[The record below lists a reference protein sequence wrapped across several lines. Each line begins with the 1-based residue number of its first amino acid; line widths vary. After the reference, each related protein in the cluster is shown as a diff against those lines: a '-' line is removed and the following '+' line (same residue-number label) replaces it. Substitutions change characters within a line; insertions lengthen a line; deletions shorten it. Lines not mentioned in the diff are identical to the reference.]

1 MCKISSML
9 SRGKCNINMQVEW
22 GIGRFGN
29 RISRVLGSLE
39 GAVIG
44 VMWRS
49 GYWSTWIMYG
59 RWAALPTKGWI
70 WVKVGVD
77 LLLTHSKTV
86 FPHVWALTIEKLER
100 LWLLSNVSETSI
112 CSVPIS
118 AKLKVKQFWLSCEM
132 FDLLHRE
139 QWGRYFADSRLL

>member
-1 MCKISSML
+1 M
-9 SRGKCNINMQVEW
+9 
-22 GIGRFGN
+22 
-29 RISRVLGSLE
+29 
-39 GAVIG
+39 
-44 VMWRS
+44 
-49 GYWSTWIMYG
+49 
-59 RWAALPTKGWI
+59 
-70 WVKVGVD
+70 KVGVD

-118 AKLKVKQFWLSCEM
+118 AKLKVKQFWLSREM

-139 QWGRYFADSRLL
+139 Q